1 MNPGTSVLTPGAS
14 LIVISDVNG
23 SPMLTEI
30 VAKLFS
36 ENMQLQIILIVG
48 AGASISEEIKRLGIP
63 IELWPRKSISSWPT
77 YIVRILLTIR
87 RRKIMQVYCSGQLAT
102 LVGITSGFLS
112 RLPSRIYTR
121 HHSNVHHSKT
131 DFYWR
136 NGRAKIFDL
145 LMNHLSTKIIAV
157 SDSIRNVLIIEEQ
170 VSPNKVLTIHNGIL
184 LQEFLNVGSRR
195 KQKEITTEK
204 CNFPIIGVISRI
216 TEGKGVEYTASAFC
230 QILEEYP
237 MARLIVVGE
246 PSDSYSRVAK
256 ILSAIDQSA
265 YEFRTR
271 EENITD
277 FFAEID
283 IFVHVPV
290 SADYEAFGLVY
301 IEAIASQVPS
311 IFTISGIL
319 KELEHPDRYFHT
331 VPYRD
336 SVAIASAIESLVESI
351 DDTARIVPDAWL
363 NQFSLEN
370 TAAEYF
376 EVLKLDKG

>member
-1 MNPGTSVLTPGAS
+1 
-14 LIVISDVNG
+14 
-23 SPMLTEI
+23 
-30 VAKLFS
+30 
-36 ENMQLQIILIVG
+36 
-48 AGASISEEIKRLGIP
+48 
-63 IELWPRKSISSWPT
+63 
-77 YIVRILLTIR
+77 
-87 RRKIMQVYCSGQLAT
+87 
-102 LVGITSGFLS
+102 
-112 RLPSRIYTR
+112 
-121 HHSNVHHSKT
+121 
-131 DFYWR
+131 
-136 NGRAKIFDL
+136 
-145 LMNHLSTKIIAV
+145 
-157 SDSIRNVLIIEEQ
+157 
-170 VSPNKVLTIHNGIL
+170 L